1 MTNEEKDCLKGLTEE
16 AVAQSR
22 QRHGANLI
30 TPPAETPWW
39 KLYFEKFKDPIILIL
54 IIAAAISLGFGIV
67 HGDFTESV
75 GIICTVILATS
86 VGFWQEYSA
95 KKKFDAMRHDTDY
108 EKVKVRRDGEV
119 VQVTKDMLVVG
130 DVVLL
135 GTGDEIPADIRLVK
149 SMDMKVAEA
158 CMTGESVAVAKYP
171 MDEAY
176 TGAGYAPNLLLRGT
190 TIEEGMGEG
199 IVVSVG
205 DATEIGKTT
214 RQASEE
220 THIKTP
226 LEEKL
231 ERLAKKISAGAFW
244 VAVTMF
250 VVLNLVHWDFAFG
263 RYEFQWTWDM
273 LLQEVQ
279 FLMGAVVVVIV
290 AVPEGLPLSV
300 TLALAFSMKTMA
312 KENNLIKRM
321 HACETIGAV
330 DTIFTDKTGTLTQNT
345 MAVVE
350 RDVRDEAMM
359 KVVGALNSTANWSK
373 GNIVLGNPTEG
384 AILKQIGREDVVRLR
399 KDYAILSCIPFSSK
413 NKYMVSLIADGSGHK
428 TTIIKGA
435 PEVVAR
441 IIGDDSFLADVAT
454 QQARGRR
461 AITAAVL
468 GEADYAKV
476 KGLLAGG
483 GQIKGS
489 RYGGTWYIED
499 PVRSD
504 VPEAVAK
511 SYRAGIDVVMMTGD
525 NLRTGS
531 EIARQA
537 GLKDIWAIE
546 AKDFDAAVAEGNQQH
561 GGRQLPNVIA
571 RCTPDDK
578 LRILQWTRKRHHVC
592 AMTGDGVNDS
602 PSLNYADVGI
612 AMGSGTSVAKEAA
625 DIVLLD
631 DAFPSIITGVK
642 WGRSLYKNIRNF
654 LYLQLSI
661 NVSACLVAMLGP
673 LAGVEMP
680 FTVIQFLW
688 INLVMDS
695 LAAIAL
701 ASEPADENVLLDRPR
716 DRREFIIN
724 RPMLKEILWFGGTV
738 AALCIA
744 VLYGMEHHLLIDSWG
759 IAWLSDLFDEI
770 NLTEFFVG
778 YMVINWWNM
787 FNARVMGRG
796 KSAFSGLFSNFKFI
810 GIMVLILLVT
820 ILMVQYGD
828 EVMRTVPMSL
838 TTWIVIL
845 AVTSPV
851 VFLRELIRMKKNK
864 LLGNNKH

>member
-1 MTNEEKDCLKGLTEE
+1 MTNEEKDFLKGLTEE

-119 VQVTKDMLVVG
+119 VQVTKDLLVVG

-399 KDYAILSCIPFSSK
+399 KEYVILSCIPFSSK

-428 TTIIKGA
+428 TIIIKGA

-441 IIGDDSFLADVAT
+441 IIGDNSFLADVAT

-468 GEADYAKV
+468 GEADYTKV
-476 KGLLAGG
+476 KDLLAGG

-489 RYGGTWYIED
+489 RYVGTWYIED

>member
-176 TGAGYAPNLLLRGT
+176 KGAGYAPNLLLRGT

-250 VVLNLVHWDFAFG
+250 VVLNLVHWDFALG

-321 HACETIGAV
+321 H
-330 DTIFTDKTGTLTQNT
+330 FFFN
-345 MAVVE
+345 
-350 RDVRDEAMM
+350 
-359 KVVGALNSTANWSK
+359 
-373 GNIVLGNPTEG
+373 
-384 AILKQIGREDVVRLR
+384 
-399 KDYAILSCIPFSSK
+399 F
-413 NKYMVSLIADGSGHK
+413 
-428 TTIIKGA
+428 
-435 PEVVAR
+435 
-441 IIGDDSFLADVAT
+441 
-454 QQARGRR
+454 
-461 AITAAVL
+461 
-468 GEADYAKV
+468 
-476 KGLLAGG
+476 
-483 GQIKGS
+483 
-489 RYGGTWYIED
+489 
-499 PVRSD
+499 
-504 VPEAVAK
+504 
-511 SYRAGIDVVMMTGD
+511 
-525 NLRTGS
+525 
-531 EIARQA
+531 
-537 GLKDIWAIE
+537 
-546 AKDFDAAVAEGNQQH
+546 
-561 GGRQLPNVIA
+561 
-571 RCTPDDK
+571 
-578 LRILQWTRKRHHVC
+578 C
-592 AMTGDGVNDS
+592 AF
-602 PSLNYADVGI
+602 Y
-612 AMGSGTSVAKEAA
+612 
-625 DIVLLD
+625 
-631 DAFPSIITGVK
+631 
-642 WGRSLYKNIRNF
+642 
-654 LYLQLSI
+654 
-661 NVSACLVAMLGP
+661 
-673 LAGVEMP
+673 
-680 FTVIQFLW
+680 
-688 INLVMDS
+688 
-695 LAAIAL
+695 
-701 ASEPADENVLLDRPR
+701 
-716 DRREFIIN
+716 
-724 RPMLKEILWFGGTV
+724 
-738 AALCIA
+738 
-744 VLYGMEHHLLIDSWG
+744 
-759 IAWLSDLFDEI
+759 
-770 NLTEFFVG
+770 
-778 YMVINWWNM
+778 
-787 FNARVMGRG
+787 
-796 KSAFSGLFSNFKFI
+796 
-810 GIMVLILLVT
+810 
-820 ILMVQYGD
+820 
-828 EVMRTVPMSL
+828 
-838 TTWIVIL
+838 
-845 AVTSPV
+845 
-851 VFLRELIRMKKNK
+851 
-864 LLGNNKH
+864 